1 MGVSLRMSL
10 REVIRCLMQSSMYF
24 ELPPWERLA
33 LAKVLLRRYFR

>member
-24 ELPPWERLA
+24 ELEPMERLA
-33 LAKVLLRRYFR
+33 LAKVLLRRYFA